1 MDNRNGIRKSPFKK
15 LAQGWKCRHHCDRE
29 IPLPELSPNKTRKQE
44 LMAELTWTEKLLLE
58 GEMLIRI
65 LLAALFSAA
74 LGYEREKAGKPAG
87 FRTHIIVG
95 VASALFV
102 IAGILTVEERV
113 LSGTMLQL
121 DPTRTIHAIAV
132 GVGFLGGGV
141 VFVSKASN
149 RVQGLTTAASI
160 WATAGVGAATGY
172 GLYVLAFGTTVVL
185 LVVLHQLGHLDISS
199 DALDDRGEPDDEAG
213 HGGPGRHHG

>member
-1 MDNRNGIRKSPFKK
+1 
-15 LAQGWKCRHHCDRE
+15 
-29 IPLPELSPNKTRKQE
+29 
-44 LMAELTWTEKLLLE
+44 MAELTWTEKLLLE

-74 LGYEREKAGKPAG
+74 LGYERERAGKPAG

-102 IAGILTVEERV
+102 IAGILTVEEGI
-113 LSGTMLQL
+113 LSGAALQL

-141 VFVSKASN
+141 VFVSKAAN

-172 GLYVLAFGTTVVL
+172 GLYVLAAGTTVVL
-185 LVVLHQLGHLDISS
+185 LIVLHQLGHLDISS
-199 DALDDRGEPDDEAG
+199 DALDDREEPDNEAG

>member
-1 MDNRNGIRKSPFKK
+1 
-15 LAQGWKCRHHCDRE
+15 
-29 IPLPELSPNKTRKQE
+29 
-44 LMAELTWTEKLLLE
+44 MAELSWTEKLLLE

-141 VFVSKASN
+141 VVVYKSSN

-172 GLYVLAFGTTVVL
+172 GLYVLAVGTTGVL
-185 LVVLHQLGHLDISS
+185 LIVLHQLGHLDISS
-199 DALDDRGEPDDEAG
+199 DALEDRAEPDDESG